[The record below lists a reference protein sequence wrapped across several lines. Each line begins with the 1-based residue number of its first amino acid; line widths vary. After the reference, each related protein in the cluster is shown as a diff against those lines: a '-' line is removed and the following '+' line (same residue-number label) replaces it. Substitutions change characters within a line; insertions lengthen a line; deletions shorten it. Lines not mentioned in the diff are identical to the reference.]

1 MSGPASCD
9 GVVGAG
15 QVEMLGQDTFSRL
28 QSPFPSPTPIP
39 STLPEFLKPP
49 FCSFLLIR
57 HRYRAHPCISRRSSG
72 PATAHSES
80 QREELTEVFH
90 CPPSNLSRACEPQ
103 STPSGPPHEPSYPGC
118 ALHHPC
124 DHHNYNPPAQ
134 QRVPHHYL
142 QINSRAAAVPGVTPE

>member
-80 QREELTEVFH
+80 QREELTLRFSIALRPTSLGHVSPRAPLPVLPTSH
-90 CPPSNLSRACEPQ
+90 PTQVVPSIIPVII
-103 STPSGPPHEPSYPGC
+103 TTITH
-118 ALHHPC
+118 LHSKEFPITIF
-124 DHHNYNPPAQ
+124 
-134 QRVPHHYL
+134 R
-142 QINSRAAAVPGVTPE
+142 